1 MEASPVSVEKQK
13 RIMYNVTSLAT
24 ILQICVF
31 PAVIVRKHRSARKII
46 GAADL
51 ELI

>member
-1 MEASPVSVEKQK
+1 M
-13 RIMYNVTSLAT
+13 
-24 ILQICVF
+24 ILQVGVF
-31 PAVIVRKHRSARKII
+31 PAVIVRKHRSAGKTI